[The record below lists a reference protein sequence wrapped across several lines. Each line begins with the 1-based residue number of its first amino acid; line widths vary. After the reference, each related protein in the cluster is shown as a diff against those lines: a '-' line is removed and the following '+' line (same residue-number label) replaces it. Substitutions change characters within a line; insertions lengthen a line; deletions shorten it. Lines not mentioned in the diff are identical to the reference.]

1 MTSIEKIE
9 ATLAVQA
16 LVGRYAHLAD
26 AGRMADCAAL
36 FAPDAT
42 VLVIGKERTGRAAI
56 QAWLE
61 AMAASS
67 GARVGKHIVSTVV
80 VDAVQDGRASARS
93 DMLYVS
99 AAPGT
104 SWQVLAIGAYHDRF
118 VEQADGWRFA
128 WREIVFTSQPQ
139 AAP

>member
-1 MTSIEKIE
+1 MTSIEQIE

-26 AGRMADCAAL
+26 AGRMEECATL

-56 QAWLE
+56 QGWLE

-67 GARVGKHIVSTVV
+67 GARVGKHIVSVV
-80 VDAVQDGRASARS
+80 VVEAGQSGHASARS

-104 SWQVLAIGAYHDRF
+104 PWQVLAIGEYHDQF
-118 VEQADGWRFA
+118 VESAQGWCFA
-128 WREIVFTSQPQ
+128 RREIVFTSQPQ